1 MSWCLQ
7 LTSWISLLGDQAA
20 LWTAGY
26 AADSLVHK
34 QQEVWEPRY
43 SGCSRGHYGKCL
55 YSMSISQ
62 MDSFLSAIFSTHIEF
77 SGICDKNLVF
87 CLLWSPNLLLLFLCF
102 SPQDG
107 VVDPMD
113 STLRDFSGR
122 CIEEFVK
129 WSIKQTTPKQ
139 QEKSPTNMKSLFKRI
154 YSLALHPNGF
164 KRLGAALTFNSI
176 YRQFRYDTFISVDP

>member
-87 CLLWSPNLLLLFLCF
+87 CLLWSPNLLLLFLCVF
-102 SPQDG
+102 LPRTVWLTQWIALSE
-107 VVDPMD
+107 
-113 STLRDFSGR
+113 T
-122 CIEEFVK
+122 
-129 WSIKQTTPKQ
+129 
-139 QEKSPTNMKSLFKRI
+139 
-154 YSLALHPNGF
+154 SLA
-164 KRLGAALTFNSI
+164 AALRSLSNGQSNKPPPSSKRRAPLTWSPCL
-176 YRQFRYDTFISVDP
+176 SVSTAWLSTPMGSKDLVRP